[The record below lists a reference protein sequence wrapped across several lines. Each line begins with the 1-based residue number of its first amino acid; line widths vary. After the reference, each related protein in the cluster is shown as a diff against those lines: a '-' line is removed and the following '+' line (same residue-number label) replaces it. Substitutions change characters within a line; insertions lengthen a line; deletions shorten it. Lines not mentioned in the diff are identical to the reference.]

1 MPGRGWRKVPAD
13 AQAQTN
19 ARRRTE
25 VDPLT
30 LLERTDKHYL
40 GCGEGIIFAPRF
52 PRWLDRPGFWDEID
66 VYQYQMAPLFTVT
79 FLDVAEGPPGREL
92 EMRQVERRWTP
103 AELVA
108 EYDLGGGLKARE
120 HRSVLRGGYMVSEW
134 MLESLDGDRRLLA
147 VAWSAQPGEEI
158 GLETVEA
165 TGSSLLFRR
174 SLCDHK
180 GSRLTVQVTLSAD
193 DAAGASAYL
202 SEGANLDPRWEAAP
216 FVEKW
221 RGDPERTAR
230 VGGLSARGT
239 LYGAVAAR
247 FDVPPGGS
255 RRAAFLARVQ
265 PLGELEPRATGALGS
280 LVIEHAPPPQPQASE
295 VSPAMHEAPGLPSRQ
310 AWESY
315 FDAVPQLFCS
325 DPYLERYWYY
335 RWYGLRLCGHAG
347 GSGNYIYPG
356 CCEGTGYFHVPIA
369 YSAQCHA
376 RELRWLPDPA
386 RARGVILNFLAHQK
400 DSGALHGRLYLDHLT
415 GTDFYFA
422 DWGGAVLAVDEVHPD
437 ETFLRAVYRPLT
449 LYADWLERERDPD
462 EVGLYDIV
470 DQYETGQE
478 YMSRYMAVSD
488 EADSETWGSRI
499 RLKGVDTAV
508 YAYRLQRALAAIAGR
523 LHAFGEAAAWTATAE
538 RTGVAIRRI
547 MWDQEVG
554 MFSDVDPQGMRP
566 TGVKAAVGFY
576 PYMTDLAGA
585 EHVQGLHRHL
595 LSEREFWTPYPVPST
610 SIDDPYYSPDA
621 EWKGKRRSCP
631 WNGRVW
637 PMTNSHLAD
646 ALARA
651 AIELDPALR
660 SFAAELMSR
669 FVRMMF
675 HDGDPARPNCYEHYN
690 PETGR
695 PSLYRGFD
703 DYQHSW
709 VNDLMVRYVA
719 GFRPLEGAAFVVDP
733 FPFGLESLR
742 LSRLPFRDRRVE
754 IEIERERFAV
764 RLDGSL
770 LGESTLGTP
779 LKLGA

>member
-1 MPGRGWRKVPAD
+1 M
-13 AQAQTN
+13 
-19 ARRRTE
+19 
-25 VDPLT
+25 DPLT

-52 PRWLDRPGFWDEID
+52 PRWLERPGFWDEID
-66 VYQYQMAPLFTVT
+66 VYQYQMAPLFTVS
-79 FLDVAEGPPGREL
+79 FLDVADGPPGREL
-92 EMRQVERRWTP
+92 EVHQVDRRWTP

-108 EYDLGGGLKARE
+108 EYELGGGLKAQE
-120 HRSVLRGGYMVSEW
+120 HRSVLCGGYIASEW
-134 MLESLDGDRRLLA
+134 MLGGVGEGNRSLLA
-147 VAWSAQPGEEI
+147 VAWSAQPGEEVD
-158 GLETVEA
+158 LETVEA
-165 TGSSLLFRR
+165 TGSSLRFRR
-174 SLCDHK
+174 FLRDRK
-180 GSRLTVQVTLSAD
+180 VGRLALRLTLSAD
-193 DAAGASAYL
+193 DAADVAGASAYL

-216 FVEKW
+216 FAEKW
-221 RGDPERTAR
+221 REGPERTAQVR
-230 VGGLSARGT
+230 GLSPGGV

-247 FDVPPGGS
+247 IDVPADGS
-255 RRAAFLARVQ
+255 RTVAFRAHVH
-265 PLGELEPRATGALGS
+265 PLGGLEPRATGALGS
-280 LVIEHAPPPQPQASE
+280 IVIEQAPPPQRAASE
-295 VSPAMHEAPGLPSRQ
+295 VSPAVHEGPGVTSRR

-315 FDAVPQLFCS
+315 FDAVPQLSCS
-325 DPYLERYWYY
+325 DPHLERYWYY
-335 RWYGLRLCGHAG
+335 RWYGLQLCGHPG
-347 GSGNYIYPG
+347 GLGNYVYPG
-356 CCEGTGYFHVPIA
+356 CCEGSGYFHVPIA

-400 DSGALHGRLYLDHLT
+400 HSGTLHGRLYLDHLV

-422 DWGGAVLAVDEVHPD
+422 DWGTAVLAVDEVHPD
-437 ETFLRAVYRPLT
+437 EMFLRAVYRPLT

-462 EVGLYDIV
+462 EVGLYDVV

-488 EADSETWGSRI
+488 EADSETWGSPI
-499 RLKGVDTAV
+499 RLKGIDATV
-508 YAYRLQRALAAIAGR
+508 YAYRLQRALATIAGR
-523 LHAFGEAAAWTATAE
+523 LHVFGEAAAWTAAAE

-547 MWDQEVG
+547 MWDQRTG
-554 MFSDVDPQGMRP
+554 MFSDVEPQSMRP
-566 TGVKAAVGFY
+566 TGVKAAVSFY
-576 PYMTDLAGA
+576 PYMTDLTGA
-585 EHVQGLHRHL
+585 EHLEGLRRHL
-595 LSEREFWTPYPVPST
+595 LSPKEFWTPYPVPST
-610 SIDDPYYSPDA
+610 SIDDPYYSAYA
-621 EWKGKRRSCP
+621 EWKGKRHSCP

-637 PMTNSHLAD
+637 PMTNSHLVD

-651 AIELDPALR
+651 AIELDPELR
-660 SFAAELMSR
+660 GAAAELMSK

-709 VNDLMVRYVA
+709 VNDLIVRYVA
-719 GFRPLEGAAFVVDP
+719 GFRPLEGASFVVDP

-742 LSRLPFRDRRVE
+742 LSRLPFRDRR
-754 IEIERERFAV
+754 IEIEVEREAFAV

-779 LKLGA
+779 LELRV